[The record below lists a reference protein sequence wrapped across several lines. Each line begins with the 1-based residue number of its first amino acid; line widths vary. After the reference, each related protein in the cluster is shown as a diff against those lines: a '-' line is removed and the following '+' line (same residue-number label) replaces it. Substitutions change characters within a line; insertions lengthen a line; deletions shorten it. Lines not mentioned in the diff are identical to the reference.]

1 MNSTVTSIN
10 ILYYGSGEAV
20 VGNKITNGSQN
31 GNWDA
36 ASQAASLAQA
46 FPAAV
51 QVTTNDPATVVTG
64 FNFDSIGEK
73 WNKGFTDPVSSV
85 TISFSDDTS
94 TILYFSPPPADQ
106 VGCFLGHMPVLT
118 PTGYTRIDSL
128 KAGDL
133 VITETGAAVPIKTVR
148 VRRMRPTK
156 TNNPY
161 VIPKGQFGAT
171 QDVLISPDHSVVV
184 AGEFVK
190 ASKLGL
196 DQRIMKNPFNYY
208 NLELPEWANMRVAG
222 VEVESMAPT
231 TQYIVSMDE
240 MKKIACSL
248 LKKGIPMKKLERL
261 IGLMGNEKAVIFC
274 PQ

>member
-1 MNSTVTSIN
+1 VYAADTYTSIQYTFYIN
-10 ILYYGSGEAV
+10 
-20 VGNKITNGSQN
+20 NPT
-31 GNWDA
+31 
-36 ASQAASLAQA
+36 
-46 FPAAV
+46 
-51 QVTTNDPATVVTG
+51 
-64 FNFDSIGEK
+64 
-73 WNKGFTDPVSSV
+73 
-85 TISFSDDTS
+85 
-94 TILYFSPPPADQ
+94 

-118 PTGYTRIDSL
+118 PTGYSRIDSL
-128 KAGDL
+128 KVGDL

-148 VRRMRPTK
+148 VRRMRPTAA
-156 TNNPY
+156 NNPY
-161 VIPKGQFGAT
+161 VIPKGQHGAT
-171 QDVLISPDHSVVV
+171 EDVLISPDHSVVV

-196 DQRIMKNPFNYY
+196 GQRIMKNPFNYY

-240 MKKIACSL
+240 MKKIAFSL